1 ECRNKPANQFQ
12 STFAISATPEIGF
25 AAWAGLDVD
34 GGEGRVDGGAIGAAA
49 GAAACSCASLSFRHA
64 ANCFMSCAAV
74 AWMMPTPRPYCATAP
89 DNAKSVCTST
99 LEPLAAGSSRK
110 TEAALAP
117 PRPFAS
123 VPCAVTRAV

>member
-1 ECRNKPANQFQ
+1 MIQPQTA
-12 STFAISATPEIGF
+12 FAISARPEMGF
-25 AAWAGLDVD
+25 VTGVGAWVRAVE
-34 GGEGRVDGGAIGAAA
+34 GEGCVGGATDAAA
-49 GAAACSCASLSFRHA
+49 GATEPSCASLSFRQL
-64 ANCFMSCAAV
+64 ANCFISCAAV

-123 VPCAVTRAV
+123 VPC